1 MKRIISSNQI
11 QVFRCPRCYN
21 RAVYDAD
28 RDVHRLLDIENGDI
42 FICEECGSE
51 FEGSLGYSGL
61 ELVPA
66 VYDEEW

>member
-1 MKRIISSNQI
+1 MKRVIIAASI
-11 QVFRCPRCYN
+11 QSFVCPKCHN
-21 RAVYDAD
+21 KTVYDAD
-28 RDVHRLLDIENGDI
+28 RDVYRVADVEHGDT